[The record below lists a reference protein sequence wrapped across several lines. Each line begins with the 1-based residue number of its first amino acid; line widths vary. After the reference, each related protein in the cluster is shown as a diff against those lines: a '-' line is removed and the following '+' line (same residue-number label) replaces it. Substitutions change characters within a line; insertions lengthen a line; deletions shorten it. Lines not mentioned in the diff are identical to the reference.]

1 MTPSKSCFDLIK
13 RFEGCRLEAYPDPAT
28 GGEPITC
35 CYGHTGPEVK
45 LGMKFSPDMCEALL
59 LKDVTH
65 AADLVQRAV
74 TVPLTQ
80 GQFDAFTS
88 LVFNIGPGGPSRDG
102 IIRLKDGRP
111 STFLR
116 KLNAGDALG
125 ASLAIL
131 SWNRAGGRVLNGLV
145 TRRAAEQSLFLS

>member
-1 MTPSKSCFDLIK
+1 MVISQDIAD
-13 RFEGCRLEAYPDPAT
+13 G
-28 GGEPITC
+28 
-35 CYGHTGPEVK
+35 
-45 LGMKFSPDMCEALL
+45 LL

-65 AADLVQRAV
+65 AADQVRRAV

-88 LVFNIGPGGPSRDG
+88 LVFNIGPGGPARDG

-116 KLNAGDALG
+116 KLNAGDTLG
-125 ASLAIL
+125 AAQAMLA
-131 SWNRAGGRVLNGLV
+131 WNRAGGRVLNGLV

>member
-1 MTPSKSCFDLIK
+1 MTISQDIAD
-13 RFEGCRLEAYPDPAT
+13 AY
-28 GGEPITC
+28 
-35 CYGHTGPEVK
+35 
-45 LGMKFSPDMCEALL
+45 L

-65 AADLVQRAV
+65 AAELVRAAV

-80 GQFDAFTS
+80 GQFDAFVS

-102 IIRLKDGRP
+102 IIRLKSGAP

-116 KLNAGDALG
+116 KLNAGDTLG

-131 SWNRAGGRVLNGLV
+131 SWNMAGGRVLPGLV
-145 TRRAAEQSLFLS
+145 KRRAAEQSLYLS